1 MIETENS
8 VLSGQSNDDFA
19 TVRESPGA
27 SPRGSDGNHEKTRR
41 PVRVETRAGTH
52 TGCNPTALL
61 AVGLVLLTVV
71 LYGRDLAHSRGEF
84 GDSFHHLINGIFVY
98 DALHEPLRSL
108 SDPWAFGH
116 QYYLSYPAISIGYY
130 MPAFPMMEA
139 GLMSVFGVSP
149 AVGQATVLLH
159 AVMLTLCAFAWFRL
173 RLDVGWAAGAT
184 VALISTPLLVQWGRD
199 IMLEIPMLAYATASV
214 LFLERLLRSE
224 RFRWSDALLWALTAS
239 LAFWVKQHALML
251 VGVFGL
257 TVVAARRWRVFISPP
272 FLTASAL
279 IAIAAAG
286 VMFATAS
293 MGGDAVGHT
302 IGFNKAHAL
311 DRMNLDQ
318 WTYYVRELPNIAGW
332 PTVLL
337 AALGLFLA
345 LRERRKSLT
354 PVLAWVI
361 CFYVMHSYFKAQ
373 SVRYAC
379 LWLPPI
385 FLLATGGVQYLGRL
399 LAGGDGRRAGIFG
412 AGLLVVFAG
421 AELVRGARV
430 PAPYVAPAYQR
441 AADDLCEVL
450 SPYSCL
456 TFFPDRPGRAAVCF
470 RLAVEQR
477 RSRERGI
484 HAFGRILRAG
494 QVLRNWR
501 ERWDDAHAL
510 AADLAEWN
518 VKYILTESPQRMDA
532 RGQDGQTSAAL
543 EAVLA
548 LGEFRPLRRY
558 AVVRKRDPLIRRTVT
573 LYERIKPL
581 EFNPDAHPPIRTGRV
596 PTDVGRVKPTEHK

>member
-1 MIETENS
+1 METESS
-8 VLSGQSNDDFA
+8 VLSGQPNDELTTASDSRGVSPHGNDDA
-19 TVRESPGA
+19 PQKPTR
-27 SPRGSDGNHEKTRR
+27 SPR
-41 PVRVETRAGTH
+41 VEIPTTAH
-52 TGCNPTALL
+52 TGGKRVRLL
-61 AVGLVLLTVV
+61 TVGLVLLTVV
-71 LYGRDLAHSRGEF
+71 LYGRGLSQSRGEF

-98 DALHEPLRSL
+98 DALQEPLRAL

-116 QYYLSYPAISIGYY
+116 RYYLSYPAISIGYY

-149 AVGQATVLLH
+149 VVGQITVLLH
-159 AVMLTLCAFAWFRL
+159 AVLLTVCAFAWFRL

-251 VGVFGL
+251 VGVYGL
-257 TVVAARRWRVFISPP
+257 TVVASRRWRAFISPA
-272 FLTASAL
+272 FLTASVL
-279 IAIAAAG
+279 IAIAAGG
-286 VMFATAS
+286 VIFATTS

-302 IGFNKAHAL
+302 VGFNRAHAI
-311 DRMNLDQ
+311 DRLNLDQ
-318 WTYYVRELPNIAGW
+318 WTYYLRQLPNIAGW

-345 LRERRKSLT
+345 LREPQKSLT
-354 PVLAWVI
+354 PVLAWIV

-379 LWLPPI
+379 LWLPPF
-385 FLLATGGVQYLGRL
+385 FLLAAGGVQFLGRL
-399 LAGGDGRRAGIFG
+399 LAAGDARRAGIVG
-412 AGLLVVFAG
+412 AGLLVVYAG
-421 AELVRGARV
+421 TELVRGARV
-430 PAPYVAPAYQR
+430 PAPYVSPAYQR
-441 AADDLCEVL
+441 AADDLCEML
-450 SPYSCL
+450 SPYTCL

-470 RLAVEQR
+470 RLAVERR
-477 RSRERGI
+477 RSPERDI
-484 HAFGRILRAG
+484 YAHGRILRAG

-501 ERWDDAHAL
+501 ERWTGACAL

-518 VKYILTESPQRMDA
+518 VKYILTESPQRLDT
-532 RGQDGQTSAAL
+532 RGQDAQVSAAL

-548 LGEFRPLRRY
+548 LGEFRPLRTY
-558 AVVRKRDPLIRRTVT
+558 LAVRKRGSLIRRTVT

-581 EFNPDAHPPIRTGRV
+581 EFNPEARPPIRTGRV
-596 PTDVGRVKPTEHK
+596 PTDVGRVKPSENK